1 MNPFLKRFQET
12 VEMFPDREA
21 VVDRDGTRST
31 SYRQLYEQAA
41 RVNRWLKEHA
51 IGRETV
57 VAIYFPKGVEY
68 IATRIGVIMAGAAWV
83 GLEDMM
89 GRKRIEY
96 VTRDCG
102 CAAVFDG
109 SLWEEAMQME
119 PSYDFAD
126 PDEHDLAFF
135 IYTSGST
142 GEPKGAANEYG
153 IYKYIMA
160 GVNGFVGPYAFP
172 EGREGKPVPVQFA
185 HVLPETFVGGVY
197 ITVGIL
203 DAQSTIHV
211 ISSEMTRDPK
221 RLIQYFVEHRIDTTF
236 MTPTFLNL
244 AQTIPGLSLRAAFT
258 GGEIVSNLFSD
269 RFDIINVYGPSE
281 FGYPSCLF
289 TLDRPYDVTP
299 IGYPVGD
306 TDFRLIDEEG
316 RESEEGVLAVS
327 LPWFRGYQN
336 LPEENESAKVFLH
349 GKQYFRTSDI
359 ARRDEKGCYTIL
371 GRADDMVKI
380 NGNRI
385 EPAETEKAM
394 KEAFDL
400 DFCVVKPIRNGA
412 RAVLC
417 AWYLE
422 NKVPEPEQAAGIL
435 RKYLPEFML
444 PAHYI
449 RIHEIPLNANGKVDK
464 RALPEPDLTVQTHPP
479 EAPETRNE
487 QLLCDLLRLV
497 LKTGRPVGAEEDFFN
512 LGGDSLQA
520 MEIIAEDVLP
530 GLTIPMIYEGR
541 TVRRICSLYAERTEA
556 GKDQGSGD
564 AHQMQAPLNIGQQF
578 LLYDQKD
585 PDTAFNI
592 PIRFRLKDDADLQRL
607 ADAVRT
613 VIRAHP
619 ALLSTIEPSGEEGYR
634 QRCVSAFDA
643 AIPVERVTDEEL
655 EEICRSFVRPFRL
668 DGSPMMRC
676 RILEGDTE
684 KTLLFDV
691 SHLICDGWSLDL
703 IFEDVGRALKEEE
716 IPDDCCFELLREEAD
731 RKASAAWQK
740 DMEYFRDRFDREG
753 FVTLPRPDHI
763 TDENENAFLIRPF
776 EFSREAAKTV
786 CMNCRLGKNG
796 LYLLASAMAIAAYNE
811 TQDVLISWTWNGRAD
826 ARTMRSA
833 GVYFRDLPAAFH
845 IEKEADIPLLLEKT
859 RVQIEE
865 GVAHGRAPYFMKA
878 GSYRGSDLLCL
889 TYQGDLYQY
898 GQDEFVAAAELM
910 DKGSSASNNAL
921 NVEVL
926 ESEDAFGVMLS
937 YNAAMYDEASMER
950 FAGLICDQCARIVAA
965 CGGNEDT
972 APSQLR

>member
-12 VEMFPDREA
+12 TAAFPDREA
-21 VVDRDGTRST
+21 VVDREGTRRT

-41 RVNRWLKEHA
+41 RVNRWLRDHD
-51 IGRETV
+51 IGTESV

-89 GRKRIEY
+89 GSKRIEY

-109 SLWEEAMQME
+109 SLWEEAMQLE
-119 PSYDFAD
+119 PSYRFAE
-126 PDEHDLAFF
+126 PDDYDLAFF

-142 GEPKGAANEYG
+142 GEPKGAAHEYG
-153 IYKYIMA
+153 IYEYIMA

-172 EGREGKPVPVQFA
+172 EGRAGKPVPVQFA
-185 HVLPETFVGGVY
+185 HVLPETFVGSVY
-197 ITVGIL
+197 ISVGIL

-211 ISSEMTRDPK
+211 ISPEMARDPK
-221 RLIQYFVEHRIDTTF
+221 RLIRYFIEHRIDTTF

-258 GGEIVSNLFSD
+258 GGEIVSNVFSD

-289 TLDRPYDVTP
+289 TLDRPYDITP
-299 IGYPVGD
+299 IGYPVAD
-306 TDFRLIDEEG
+306 TDFRLLDEED
-316 RESEEGVLAVS
+316 RESDEGVLVIH
-327 LPWFRGYQN
+327 LPWFRGYQH
-336 LPEENESAKVFLH
+336 LPEENESTRVFLH

-359 ARRDEKGCYTIL
+359 ARRDGKGCYTIL

-394 KEAFDL
+394 KEAFGL
-400 DFCVVKPIRNGA
+400 DFCVVKPIRNGE

-422 NKVPEPEQAAGIL
+422 DKVPEPEEAARIL
-435 RKYLPEFML
+435 LEHLPDYML
-444 PAHYI
+444 PSHYV
-449 RIHEIPLNANGKVDK
+449 RINEIPLNANGKVDK
-464 RALPEPDLTVQTHPP
+464 RALPEPDLTVQTHP
-479 EAPETRNE
+479 AATPETRNE
-487 QLLCDLLRLV
+487 QLLCDLLQLV
-497 LKTGRPVGAEEDFFN
+497 LKTGRPVGPEEDFFN
-512 LGGDSLQA
+512 LGGDSLHA

-541 TVRRICSLYAERTEA
+541 TVRRICGLYGKRTET
-556 GKDQGSGD
+556 GEDKKTGD
-564 AHQMQAPLNIGQQF
+564 AAQMQAPLNMGQQF

-585 PDTAFNI
+585 PDAAFNI
-592 PIRFRLKDDADLQRL
+592 PIRFRLKDDADLQKL
-607 ADAVRT
+607 AEAVRT

-619 ALLSTIEPSGEEGYR
+619 ALLSTIEASGEGGYR
-634 QRCVSAFDA
+634 QRYVSAFDA
-643 AIPVERVTDEEL
+643 EIPVEKVTDEEL

-668 DGSPMMRC
+668 DGGPMMRC
-676 RILEGDTE
+676 RILEADTE

-703 IFEDVGRALKEEE
+703 IFEDVGRALRGEK
-716 IPDDCCFELLREEAD
+716 ILGDCCYDLLREEAD
-731 RKASAAWQK
+731 QNVSAAWQK
-740 DMEYFRDRFDREG
+740 DMEYFRGRFDREG
-753 FVTLPRPDHI
+753 FVTLPGPDHI
-763 TDENENAFLIRPF
+763 TDENENACLIRSF
-776 EFSREAAKTV
+776 DFSREAAQNV
-786 CMNCRLGKNG
+786 CMRYRLGKNG
-796 LYLLASAMAIAAYNE
+796 LYLLASAMAIAAYND

-826 ARTMRSA
+826 ARTMRSV

-845 IEKEADIPLLLEKT
+845 IEREPDIPHLLKETKA
-859 RVQIEE
+859 QIEQ
-865 GVAHGRAPYFMKA
+865 GVAHGRASYFMKA
-878 GSYRGSDLLCL
+878 GSYRGSDLFCL

-898 GQDEFVAAAELM
+898 GSDEIVASAELM
-910 DKGSSASNNAL
+910 DRDTSASNNAL
-921 NVEVL
+921 NVEIL
-926 ESEDAFGVMLS
+926 ESGDDFGILLS
-937 YNAAMYDEASMER
+937 YNGAMYDEASMER
-950 FAGLICDQCARIVAA
+950 FAGLFCDKCAEIIAA
-965 CGGNEDT
+965 CGGNLNT
-972 APSQLR
+972 QPPCI